1 MDKLTYMERH
11 ILILK
16 DNLVTFECS
25 LFYKLIYNIGKT
37 SVKFISIQYTLSI

>member
-11 ILILK
+11 ILIMK
-16 DNLVTFECS
+16 DKLVTFECS
-25 LFYKLIYNIGKT
+25 LFYKPIYNIGKN